1 MMQGADNAGLEAKI
15 KQHYTESSQDED
27 SGVKGFV
34 RHLVKDVPYSLV
46 WHLLVCNCNVTLSLI
61 DLPLFRFFYLQT
73 LADLSIKMLYELVP
87 KFTKSKVSD

>member
-34 RHLVKDVPYSLV
+34 RHLVVP
-46 WHLLVCNCNVTLSLI
+46 VC
-61 DLPLFRFFYLQT
+61 
-73 LADLSIKMLYELVP
+73 
-87 KFTKSKVSD
+87 